1 VLSGDE
7 LEERYRIKDWPLF
20 IKSCIVLLVVVL
32 LFFLHSV
39 IKLDLSL
46 AWIAIIGSMVHILV
60 SSITKIEEILE
71 KVEFSTLIFFSAL
84 FILMNILEELGL
96 IKWIGE
102 QLTAVIAGV
111 PAGNTRLFV
120 AILLIIW
127 VSAFASAF
135 IDNIPYTATLAPIIA
150 HLHYSDLGLPI
161 TPLVWALSLGTC
173 LGGNGTIIGAS
184 ANVVAVGLCEQQGYE
199 IKFMDF
205 F

>member
-1 VLSGDE
+1 M
-7 LEERYRIKDWPLF
+7 K
-20 IKSCIVLLVVVL
+20 
-32 LFFLHSV
+32 
-39 IKLDLSL
+39 
-46 AWIAIIGSMVHILV
+46 
-60 SSITKIEEILE
+60 
-71 KVEFSTLIFFSAL
+71 
-84 FILMNILEELGL
+84 ILEELGL

-102 QLTAVIAGV
+102 QLTNVIEGV

-205 F
+205 FKMGMPIMIITTAVAAVYMCIFHVLIPWY